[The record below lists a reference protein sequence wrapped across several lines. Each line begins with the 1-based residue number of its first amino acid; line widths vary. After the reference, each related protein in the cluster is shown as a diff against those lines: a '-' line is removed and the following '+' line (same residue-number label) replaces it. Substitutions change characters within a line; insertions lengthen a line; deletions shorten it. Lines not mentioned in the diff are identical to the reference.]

1 MIQKECATASHAG
14 TQLKL
19 SGVPRKFAGSAN
31 TAGQNPLDYEIL
43 GEKAA
48 ALGRAGGRA
57 QSCVARLNRTAPD
70 DAQRPRLL
78 REAAEAVYAYF
89 IQRELCG
96 LRRHDDIVREWRIP
110 REVLVRLGAR

>member
-1 MIQKECATASHAG
+1 M
-14 TQLKL
+14 
-19 SGVPRKFAGSAN
+19 SGVPRKFTGGAN

-48 ALGRAGGRA
+48 ALGRAGGKA
-57 QSCVARLNRTAPD
+57 ETCVARLNRTDPE
-70 DAQRPRLL
+70 DAERPRLL
-78 REAAEAVYAYF
+78 REAADAVYAYF

-96 LRRHDDIVREWRIP
+96 LRRHDEIIREWRIP